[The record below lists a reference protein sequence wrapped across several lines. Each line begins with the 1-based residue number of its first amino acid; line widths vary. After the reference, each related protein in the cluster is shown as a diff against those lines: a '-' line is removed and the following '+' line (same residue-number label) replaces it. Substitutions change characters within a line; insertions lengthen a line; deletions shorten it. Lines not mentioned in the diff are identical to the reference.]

1 MFRQFYIENSL
12 GKKYQLTNRNFKHF
26 LNEPQGLGYT
36 KSLTTLRLGNQELKT
51 NEQLSMPSISGTLL
65 FYDKLNNAYQDYIDF
80 IQFARYTPLKLY
92 YQPPNLLAPY
102 YIDCE
107 LIQLD
112 KDEYSREGYLS
123 CGVQFYGTSLW
134 KNSQSYEYEIGNITD
149 EGGKYY
155 DLARPYY
162 YAGNSLNSI
171 IINNNG
177 DVPVGFTFEING
189 SVTNPRLTAV
199 QNETTY
205 GLLKLNGTFDYCK
218 IDSSDVAQSI
228 YLENED
234 SVIANPLSYQDLSV
248 ADGIANITF
257 FKLKVGQSDLSFSCD
272 KISAFSGTIKFSWKD
287 ERMSI

>member
-1 MFRQFYIENSL
+1 MVRQFYIENSL
-12 GKKYQLTNRNFKHF
+12 GKKYELTNRNFKTF
-26 LNEPQGLGYT
+26 LDSPQGLGYV
-36 KSLTTLRLGNQELKT
+36 KNLTTLRLGNQELTT
-51 NEQLSMPSISGTLL
+51 NEQLSMPSVSGTLM
-65 FYDKLNNAYQDYIDF
+65 FYDKLGNAYQDYIDF

-92 YQPPNLLAPY
+92 YQPPNLLSPY

-107 LIQLD
+107 IVQLD
-112 KDEYSREGYLS
+112 KGEYQREGYLS
-123 CGVQFYGTSLW
+123 CAVVFYGTSLW
-134 KNSQSYEYEIGNITD
+134 KNSQSYVYEISKVNG

-155 DLARPYY
+155 DLVRPYY

-171 IINNNG
+171 VINNNG

-199 QNETTY
+199 QNDVTY

-218 IDSSDVAQSI
+218 IDSNDTMQSI

-234 SVIANPLSYQDLSV
+234 SVIANPLSYQDLSI
-248 ADGIANITF
+248 ADGVANITF
-257 FKLKVGQSDLSFSCD
+257 FKLKAGQSDISFSCD
-272 KISAFSGTIKFSWKD
+272 KISAFDGTIKFTWKD